1 MSSSTT
7 SRASLPAS
15 ASTSPTPTS
24 SSGTSSALTTPLL
37 VLIAPSQTFNGSV
50 ITANS
55 ASTVYLI
62 NFPDSN
68 ALGTSANA
76 TVTVGPSDGASS
88 GSYAATLSVPNTGFV
103 TASCNTTGSASP
115 TACALTLT
123 PKGLTITTNTVPEH
137 TVLPVTIT
145 AGLDKLSAASTVT
158 ASSSSSSSSSTGA
171 APGLAAEAQYGNG
184 LGLLAL
190 VGMFLGRWLL

>member
-1 MSSSTT
+1 MSAGTT
-7 SRASLPAS
+7 SRDSLPAS

-24 SSGTSSALTTPLL
+24 GSSSPSALTTPLL

-76 TVTVGPSDGASS
+76 TVTVGPSSASS

-115 TACALTLT
+115 TACELTLT
-123 PKGLTITTNTVPEH
+123 PKGLTLTTNTVPSH

-145 AGLDKLSAASTVT
+145 GGLEKLSAASTVSV
-158 ASSSSSSSSSTGA
+158 ASSSSSTGV

-184 LGLLAL
+184 LGLMAL